1 MRYRTLGRSGLRIS
15 VLGLGCSGLGTRVTG
30 PEAEHLIRSAMDAGI
45 NFFDTADVYGRGAS
59 EEALGRSLRG
69 VRDKAV
75 VATKV
80 RWAVGQGPNDRGASR
95 IHIRAAAEASLRRMG
110 TDRIDLYQIHAP
122 DPATPVD
129 ETLAAMDALVS
140 SGKVLYV
147 GTSNFAG
154 WQVADAHWQAA
165 QIRGAQPIS
174 TQAPYSLLD
183 AGAEQELLPAVRYLG
198 IGFIACLVLARGY
211 LAGAFGDDA
220 DRASLTARQ
229 RAYLTPVNRLR
240 RQRAADFAARHETD
254 LASVA
259 LRAIADAPGVTAV
272 LSGASNVRQ
281 IAHNAKALSVPLQA
295 EHVDDL
301 MSIARRADAEPAD
314 AELALSPDEG
324 FK

>member
-15 VLGLGCSGLGTRVTG
+15 VLGLGCSGFGTRVTG
-30 PEAEHLIRSAMDAGI
+30 PELERLIRSAMDAGI

-59 EEALGRSLRG
+59 EEALGRALRG
-69 VRDKAV
+69 VRDQAV

-80 RWAVGQGPNDRGASR
+80 RWAVGQGANDRGASR
-95 IHIRAAAEASLRRMG
+95 IHIRAAAEASLRRLG

-154 WQVADAHWQAA
+154 WQVVDAHWQAA
-165 QIRGAQPIS
+165 RTRGAQPIS

-183 AGAEQELLPAVRYLG
+183 TRAERELLPAVRYLG
-198 IGFIACLVLARGY
+198 TGFVACLVLARGY
-211 LAGAFGDDA
+211 LAGAFGDDI

-229 RAYLTPVNRLR
+229 RAYLTPANRR
-240 RQRAADFAARHETD
+240 RRAGAADFAARHETD

-272 LSGASNVRQ
+272 LAGASSVRQ
-281 IAHNAKALSVPLQA
+281 VTGNAAALSVPLPA
-295 EHVDDL
+295 EHVNDL
-301 MSIARRADAEPAD
+301 LSMARRADTELAD
-314 AELALSPDEG
+314 AEL
-324 FK
+324 